1 MCTFHV
7 CCYVNIITASS
18 DVERVD
24 EKDVQFDT
32 ICRLQK
38 EMMWSE
44 KLAEENI
51 LEMTSEVE
59 ALKMRLRTLEEA
71 AKRDQTRINS
81 LEVECESHK
90 RQLGASLSA
99 RQCEREAAS
108 KTDQLVETLLAEV
121 MSLKIQLGKT
131 R

>member
-1 MCTFHV
+1 M
-7 CCYVNIITASS
+7 
-18 DVERVD
+18 D

-51 LEMTSEVE
+51 LEITSELE
-59 ALKMRLRTLEEA
+59 ALKMRLRILEEA

-81 LEVECESHK
+81 LEVECESYK
-90 RQLGASLSA
+90 RQLSASISA
-99 RQCEREAAS
+99 RQSERDAAS
-108 KTDQLVETLLAEV
+108 KSDQLVETLLAEV
-121 MSLKIQLGKT
+121 MSLKIQLGKS